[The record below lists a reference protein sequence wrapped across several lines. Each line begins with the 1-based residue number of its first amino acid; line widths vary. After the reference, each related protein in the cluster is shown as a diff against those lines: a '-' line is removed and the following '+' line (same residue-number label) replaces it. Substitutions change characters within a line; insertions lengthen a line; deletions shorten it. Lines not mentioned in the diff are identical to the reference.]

1 MQGNK
6 GRRTTSTDAPGRDK
20 LCRGDQKGLGGKK
33 GMTYEREEKCQK
45 GSQRGADSETEEI
58 FFLFFSF
65 SFFWEGRR
73 KILGTGRCAQR
84 RGGSALEADLLPGA
98 NGDAGAAR
106 AGQEKGAKED

>member
-1 MQGNK
+1 MKEKRNA
-6 GRRTTSTDAPGRDK
+6 RR
-20 LCRGDQKGLGGKK
+20 
-33 GMTYEREEKCQK
+33 